1 MDLKSRIPGFYDK
14 TIEERQV
21 IIKDLLN
28 LSEDDIKTLEGK
40 KISEK
45 TLNIMIENVIGQIT
59 LPVGIATNFK
69 VNKKDYLVPMVTEE
83 SSVVAAA
90 SNAAK
95 IARTKGGFRAEYSGS
110 NVIGQLQI
118 LSSENF
124 AQTKENLL
132 NHKDELLEIANSTN
146 EILVKL
152 GGGAKDIEVRSVKGK
167 LQNYTLL
174 HLIVD
179 TLDAMGA
186 NAINTMLE
194 AISPKVNEISN
205 GIVLLKIISNYAIK
219 RKVSVEAVFD
229 KEGLGGEKIVD
240 NILLAYDL
248 ADNDIYRAVTHNKGI
263 MNGITSVMLATGNDT
278 RAIEA
283 GAHAYA
289 VRDGS
294 YRSLTRFEKTQEGD
308 LRGVLEIPMSVGILG
323 GAINVHPS
331 FKLSLKILNVSKAEE
346 LAKVAGAVGL
356 AQNVAALRAL
366 VSEGIQEGH
375 MLLHAR
381 NVAVSA
387 GATGKEIEKIA
398 EIMIS
403 EKNINYD
410 SAKKILN
417 LKLNKNKK

>member
-1 MDLKSRIPGFYDK
+1 MDSKSRIPGFYDK
-14 TIEERQV
+14 TMEERQV
-21 IIKDLLN
+21 IIKNLLN
-28 LSEDDIKTLEGK
+28 LSEDDIKTLEGEE
-40 KISEK
+40 ISKK
-45 TLNIMIENVIGQIT
+45 TLNIMIENVIGQIP
-59 LPVGIATNFK
+59 LPVGIATNFT
-69 VNKKDYLVPMVTEE
+69 VNKKDYLIPMVTEE

-90 SNAAK
+90 SNSAK

-118 LSSENF
+118 IGGDNF
-124 AQTKENLL
+124 TLTKEKLL
-132 NHKDELLEIANSTN
+132 SHKEELLEMANSTN
-146 EILVKL
+146 MILVKL
-152 GGGAKDIEVRSVKGK
+152 GGGAKDLEIRSVKGK

-179 TLDAMGA
+179 TQDAMGA

-205 GIVLLKIISNYAIK
+205 GNVLLKIISNYAIK
-219 RKVSVEAVFD
+219 RKVIVEAVFD
-229 KEGLGGEKIVD
+229 KEGLGGEKVVD
-240 NILLAYDL
+240 DILLAYDL
-248 ADNDIYRAVTHNKGI
+248 ADNDVYRAVTHNKGI

-289 VRDGS
+289 ARDGS
-294 YRSLTRFEKTQEGD
+294 YSSLTRFEKTQEGD
-308 LRGVLEIPMSVGILG
+308 LRGILEIPMSVGILG
-323 GAINVHPS
+323 GAISVHPS
-331 FKLSLKILNVSKAEE
+331 YKLSLKILNVSTAEE

-387 GATGKEIEKIA
+387 GATGEEIEKIA

-403 EKNINYD
+403 EKTINYD

-417 LKLNKNKK
+417 LNKKNKK

>member
-1 MDLKSRIPGFYDK
+1 MDSKSRIPGFYDK
-14 TIEERQV
+14 TMEERQV

-28 LSEDDIKTLEGK
+28 LSGDDIKTLEGK
-40 KISEK
+40 KISQK
-45 TLNIMIENVIGQIT
+45 TLNIMIENVIGQIP
-59 LPVGIATNFK
+59 LPVGIATNFT
-69 VNKKDYLVPMVTEE
+69 VNKKDYLIPMVTEE
-83 SSVVAAA
+83 SSVIAAA

-95 IARTKGGFRAEYSGS
+95 IARTKGGFRTEYSGS

-118 LSSENF
+118 IGGDNF
-124 AQTKENLL
+124 TLTKEKLL
-132 NHKDELLEIANSTN
+132 NHKEELLEMANSTN

-152 GGGAKDIEVRSVKGK
+152 GGGAKDLEIRSVKGK

-179 TLDAMGA
+179 TQDAMGA

-205 GIVLLKIISNYAIK
+205 GNVLLKIISNYAIK
-219 RKVSVEAVFD
+219 RKVIVEAVFD
-229 KEGLGGEKIVD
+229 KEGLGGEKVVD

-248 ADNDIYRAVTHNKGI
+248 ADNDVYRAVTHNKGI

-289 VRDGS
+289 ARDGS
-294 YRSLTRFEKTQEGD
+294 YSSLTRFEKTQEGD
-308 LRGVLEIPMSVGILG
+308 LRGILEIPMSVGILG
-323 GAINVHPS
+323 GAISVHPS
-331 FKLSLKILNVSKAEE
+331 YKLSLKILNVSTAEE

-387 GATGKEIEKIA
+387 GATGEEIEKIA

-403 EKNINYD
+403 EKTINYD

-417 LKLNKNKK
+417 LNKKNKK

>member
-1 MDLKSRIPGFYDK
+1 MDSKSRIPGFYYK
-14 TIEERQV
+14 TMEERQI

-40 KISEK
+40 KISQK
-45 TLNIMIENVIGQIT
+45 TLNIMIENVIGQIP
-59 LPVGIATNFK
+59 LPVGIATNFT
-69 VNKKDYLVPMVTEE
+69 VNKKDYLIPMVTEE
-83 SSVVAAA
+83 SSVIAAA

-95 IARTKGGFRAEYSGS
+95 IARKKGGFRAKYSGS

-118 LSSENF
+118 LSSEDF
-124 AQTKENLL
+124 TLIKEKLL

-167 LQNYTLL
+167 LQNYHLL

-205 GIVLLKIISNYAIK
+205 GNVLLKIISNYAIK

-229 KEGLGGEKIVD
+229 KEGLGGEKVVD

-248 ADNDIYRAVTHNKGI
+248 DDNDIYRAVTHNKGI

-294 YRSLTRFEKTQEGD
+294 YGSLTRFEKTQEGD

-331 FKLSLKILNVSKAEE
+331 YKLSLKILNVSTAEE

-387 GATGKEIEKIA
+387 GATCEEIEKIA

-403 EKNINYD
+403 EKTINYD

-417 LKLNKNKK
+417 LNKKNKK

>member
-1 MDLKSRIPGFYDK
+1 MDSKSRIPGFYDK
-14 TIEERQV
+14 TMEERQV
-21 IIKDLLN
+21 IIKNLLN

-40 KISEK
+40 EISKK
-45 TLNIMIENVIGQIT
+45 TLNIMIENVIGQIS
-59 LPVGIATNFK
+59 LPVGIATNFT
-69 VNKKDYLVPMVTEE
+69 VNKKDYLIPMVTEE

-95 IARTKGGFRAEYSGS
+95 IARTKGGFKAEYSGS

-118 LSSENF
+118 IGGENF
-124 AQTKENLL
+124 TLIKEKLL
-132 NHKDELLEIANSTN
+132 NHKEELLEIANSTN

-152 GGGAKDIEVRSVKGK
+152 GGGAKDIEIRIVKGK

-179 TLDAMGA
+179 TQDAMGA

-205 GIVLLKIISNYAIK
+205 GNVLLKIISNYAIK

-229 KEGLGGEKIVD
+229 KEGLGGEKVVD

-294 YRSLTRFEKTQEGD
+294 YSSLTRFEKTQEGD

-331 FKLSLKILNVSKAEE
+331 YKLSLKILNVSTSEE

-387 GATGKEIEKIA
+387 GATGEEIERIA

-403 EKNINYD
+403 EKTINYD
-410 SAKKILN
+410 SAKKILDSE
-417 LKLNKNKK
+417 LK